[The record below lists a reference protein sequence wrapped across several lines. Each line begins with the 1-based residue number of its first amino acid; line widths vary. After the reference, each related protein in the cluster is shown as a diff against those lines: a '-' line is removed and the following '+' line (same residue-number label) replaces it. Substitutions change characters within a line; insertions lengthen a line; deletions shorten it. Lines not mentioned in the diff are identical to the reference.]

1 VSRERGAA
9 LVPVQSRGDIVDEGQ
24 PILGVDGHTEL
35 SLRGIRDTFNPTE
48 ALWDRQLRAGVWAP
62 TLGTESI
69 TSTLICLIGVDRWD
83 AAAWPSLGATPAAA
97 LRAARE
103 RLAGTPY
110 PGGLG
115 LLVWANALYGDAD
128 LEQVLRETGLD
139 LGDRRTFSAGLTS
152 MEASW
157 LLSGLLHEY
166 SRRPATGTR
175 DFVDAVLTDV
185 HQRLDAA
192 GSGLMP
198 HATTRAPLGHRVRRH
213 VANFADQIYA
223 LQALSFASM
232 TIDSAGSYTRAR
244 TLGTRL
250 LELQGPLGQWWW
262 QYDSRT
268 GTTADRY
275 PVYSVHQHAMAPMAL
290 LAYSAAARE
299 RGDDP
304 GIADPIRL
312 SAGWEERNELGLS
325 LVEPGRTIW
334 RSVEIEAGRLGRTAR
349 HARVLVGR
357 GAGEP
362 TDRLPALVLNR
373 ETRPYEWAWH
383 LYAQAILTG
392 RERSLHLV

>member
-1 VSRERGAA
+1 M
-9 LVPVQSRGDIVDEGQ
+9 DEGQ

-35 SLRGIRDTFNPTE
+35 SLRGIRDTFNSAE

-62 TLGTESI
+62 TLGTEAI

-83 AAAWPSLGATPAAA
+83 ATAWSTVGATPAAA
-97 LRAARE
+97 LGAARA
-103 RLAGTPY
+103 RLAATPY

-115 LLVWANALYGDAD
+115 LLVWANALHGDAD
-128 LEQVLRETGLD
+128 LERLLRETGLD
-139 LGDRRTFSAGLTS
+139 IGDRSSFSRTMTS

-166 SRRPATGTR
+166 SRRPATSTR
-175 DFVDAVLTDV
+175 EFADAVLTDI
-185 HQRLDAA
+185 HERLDAA

-198 HATTRAPLGHRVRRH
+198 HATTRAPVGHRLRRH
-213 VANFADQIYA
+213 IANFADQIYA
-223 LQALSFASM
+223 LQALSFASV
-232 TIDSAGSYTRAR
+232 TIDSAGSYARAR
-244 TLGTRL
+244 TLADRL

-268 GTTADRY
+268 GSTADRY

-299 RGDDP
+299 RGDEPDL
-304 GIADPIRL
+304 ASPIVL

-334 RSVEIEAGRLGRTAR
+334 RSVEIEAGRIGRTAR
-349 HARVLVGR
+349 HARVLAGR
-357 GAGEP
+357 GRGEP
-362 TDRLPALVLNR
+362 GDRLPALVLNR

-392 RERSLHLV
+392 RDRTLHLV